1 MLSTKRKDAQMVTRM
16 FDIKRD
22 QRGITGL
29 ETAII
34 MIAFVVVASVFAY
47 TVLSAGIFSSEKGKE
62 AIHAGLSQ
70 AQSSMELV
78 GPVVALD
85 TNTDGNVDQIVFI
98 VANTL
103 GGQPINLT
111 TTTDSN
117 GDGLLSDESTQ
128 NNTTVISYTDQAQAI
143 NDIAWTKTAI
153 GKNDGDNLLEAGEK
167 FQITVD
173 VSHLSPRLSADG
185 TFVLEVKPDGGT
197 SMTIQ
202 RTLPSVI
209 DEVTTLD

>member
-1 MLSTKRKDAQMVTRM
+1 MVTRM

-62 AIHAGLSQ
+62 AVHAGLDQ
-70 AQSSMELV
+70 ARSSMELV
-78 GPVVALD
+78 GPVVARD
-85 TNTDGNVDQIVFI
+85 TDTDGNVDQIVFI

-103 GGQPINLT
+103 GGEAINLT

-117 GDGLLSDESTQ
+117 NNGLLSDESPK
-128 NNTTVISYTDQAQAI
+128 NHTTVLSYTDQSQEVT
-143 NDIAWTKTAI
+143 DIAWTKTYI
-153 GKNDGDNLLEAGEK
+153 GKNDGDNLLEANEK
-167 FQITVD
+167 MEITVD
-173 VSHLSPRLSADG
+173 VSNLSPRLAADD
-185 TFVLEVKPDGGT
+185 TFTLEVKPEGGS

-202 RTLPSVI
+202 RTTPSVI
-209 DEVTTLD
+209 DAVTTLD